1 MGENKLLGKNM
12 KQDENNLLF
21 HVQFLIFSQIN
32 IYKKMYTPDEMENN
46 HISNLLVHDPHQTI
60 PYKVVYI

>member
-46 HISNLLVHDPHQTI
+46 HISNFLVHDPHQTI